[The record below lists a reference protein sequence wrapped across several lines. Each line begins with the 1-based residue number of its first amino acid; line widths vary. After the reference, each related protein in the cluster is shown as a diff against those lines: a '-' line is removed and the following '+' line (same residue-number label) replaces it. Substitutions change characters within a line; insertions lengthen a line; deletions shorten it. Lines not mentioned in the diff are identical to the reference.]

1 MLDNSYEKKSQNLSS
16 ESAQESSA
24 DSDHSHAVV
33 RGVSEPPRFVA
44 PTHGGV
50 DILKLLT
57 ELEDQIEKT
66 RRGPFGTL
74 LRFDEDRF
82 HMAIMKIRANLPEEM
97 KRASKLARD
106 NERIVEES
114 KDTADKV
121 LTDARKQATSD
132 SEKSRADAQRL
143 KQETQEQIDNML
155 RRADERAQQIV
166 EEAEISAARGMEI
179 ARDRAEQLVAEN
191 AIVQQAQLAAQE
203 MKFQTE
209 EQAAELKRGS
219 EDYAAEVL
227 GNLESVLHKAVL
239 QVQYGRD
246 LLQQ

>member
-1 MLDNSYEKKSQNLSS
+1 MLDNAYEKKSQNNNS
-16 ESAQESSA
+16 ESTQDASA
-24 DSDHSHAVV
+24 ENDSNHAAV
-33 RGVSEPPRFVA
+33 RANDPPRFVA

-57 ELEDQIEKT
+57 ELEDQIENT

-121 LTDARKQATSD
+121 LSDAKKQAYAEF
-132 SEKSRADAQRL
+132 EKSKSDAIRL

-155 RRADERAQQIV
+155 RRADERAQQII
-166 EEAEISAARGMEI
+166 EEAEAAAARGIEI
-179 ARDRAEQLVAEN
+179 ARDRAEQLVAES
-191 AIVQQAQLAAQE
+191 AIIQQAQIAAQE

-209 EQAAELKRGS
+209 EKAAELKRGS

-227 GNLESVLHKAVL
+227 SNLESVLHKAVL

>member
-1 MLDNSYEKKSQNLSS
+1 MLDNAYEKKSQNPNSDSLQDASS
-16 ESAQESSA
+16 EAE
-24 DSDHSHAVV
+24 HSHAVV
-33 RGVSEPPRFVA
+33 RGGSEPPRFVA

-57 ELEDQIEKT
+57 ELEDQIENT

-74 LRFDEDRF
+74 IRFDEDRF

-121 LTDARKQATSD
+121 MFDAKKQAAVEL
-132 SEKSRADAQRL
+132 EKSKADALRL
-143 KQETQEQIDNML
+143 KQDAQEQIDNML

-166 EEAEISAARGMEI
+166 EEAEIASARGMEI
-179 ARDRAEQLVAEN
+179 ARDRAEQLVSEN
-191 AIVQQAQLAAQE
+191 AIVQQAQMAAQE

-227 GNLESVLHKAVL
+227 ANLESVLHKAVL

-246 LLQQ
+246 LLHQ

>member
-1 MLDNSYEKKSQNLSS
+1 MLDNTYEKKSQNPNS
-16 ESAQESSA
+16 ESLQDTSA
-24 DSDHSHAVV
+24 DSDHNHAVV
-33 RGVSEPPRFVA
+33 RGGHEPPRFVA

-57 ELEDQIEKT
+57 ELEDQIENT

-121 LTDARKQATSD
+121 LIDARKQATAEL
-132 SEKSRADAQRL
+132 EKTKADAIRL
-143 KQETQEQIDNML
+143 KQSAQEQIDNML
-155 RRADERAQQIV
+155 RHADERAQHII
-166 EEAEISAARGMEI
+166 EEAEIAAARGMEI

-191 AIVQQAQLAAQE
+191 AIVQQAQMAAQE
-203 MKFQTE
+203 LKYQTE
-209 EQAAELKRGS
+209 EQASELKRGS
-219 EDYAAEVL
+219 EDYASEVL
-227 GNLESVLHKAVL
+227 ANLESVLHKAVL